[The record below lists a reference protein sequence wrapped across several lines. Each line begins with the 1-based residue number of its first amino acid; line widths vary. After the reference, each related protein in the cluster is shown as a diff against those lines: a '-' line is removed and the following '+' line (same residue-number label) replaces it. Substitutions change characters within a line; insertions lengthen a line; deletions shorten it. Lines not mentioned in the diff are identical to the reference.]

1 MTALRRLAGPACMFL
16 ALSALNWAC
25 TDLPSSP
32 NLDEP
37 TAEMSKLALPNP
49 QRTAL
54 QDGIAHYTFDL
65 PLGAG
70 PFDVVRLHRVVK
82 EQRPNDPART
92 ADAVF
97 LLPGAPNSWPVIF
110 MEPVVSTAIPWDQS
124 IAIFLAENDI
134 DVWGIDYAWAQV
146 PLETTNFDFM
156 EGWGVQ
162 KDVDFAYE
170 ALAVAQSIRVATGQ
184 GNGRF
189 HVLGF
194 SYGVPVGYALAG
206 RETRLPPGQR
216 IVKGLIPVD
225 LELKYEDPARRASA
239 CAAAAEQQQM
249 IDSGRYEEGS
259 FVPLLSL
266 AALAETSPTEPS
278 PIPGLNLREFI
289 LFVGATGDTHFVG
302 AYFNDAGIPTGLR
315 FTNENLWLR
324 LLQNTPPYWP
334 LQASTDLDYARCE
347 TGPDVSFDD
356 HIRDITVPIFNL
368 GAAGGTGLGGN
379 YTATLTA
386 SEDLQSFVVQML
398 PDDQWMYDFGHADLF
413 TATDAATQVWQP
425 ILTWIVEHRENRV
438 YP

>member
-1 MTALRRLAGPACMFL
+1 
-16 ALSALNWAC
+16 
-25 TDLPSSP
+25 
-32 NLDEP
+32 
-37 TAEMSKLALPNP
+37 
-49 QRTAL
+49 
-54 QDGIAHYTFDL
+54 
-65 PLGAG
+65 
-70 PFDVVRLHRVVK
+70 
-82 EQRPNDPART
+82 
-92 ADAVF
+92 
-97 LLPGAPNSWPVIF
+97 
-110 MEPVVSTAIPWDQS
+110 VVSTAIPWDQS

-425 ILTWIVEHRENRV
+425 ILTWIMEHRENRV